1 MPMISNDIYD
11 YGIGDK
17 VKATDNGA
25 EYYVLALY
33 PTIDKICVI
42 GVHDCQK
49 ERFMY
54 RPFELDRLTN
64 INEI

>member
-1 MPMISNDIYD
+1 MISHDIYQ
-11 YGIGDK
+11 YGVGDR
-17 VKATDNGA
+17 VRATDNGT

-42 GVHDCQK
+42 GTSDSDKQ
-49 ERFMY
+49 RFMY

-64 INEI
+64 INEL

>member
-1 MPMISNDIYD
+1 MISHDIYQ
-11 YGIGDK
+11 YGVGDR
-17 VKATDNGA
+17 VRATDNGT

-42 GVHDCQK
+42 GTNDSDKQ
-49 ERFMY
+49 RFMY

-64 INEI
+64 INEL

>member
-1 MPMISNDIYD
+1 MISHDIYQ
-11 YGIGDK
+11 YGVGDR
-17 VKATDNGA
+17 VRATDNGT

-42 GVHDCQK
+42 GTSDSDK

-64 INEI
+64 INEL

>member
-1 MPMISNDIYD
+1 MISHDIYD
-11 YGIGDK
+11 YAEGDR
-17 VKATDNGA
+17 VRATDNGA

-42 GVHDCQK
+42 GTNDSDKQ
-49 ERFMY
+49 RFMY

-64 INEI
+64 INEL

>member
-1 MPMISNDIYD
+1 MISHDIYQ

-17 VKATDNGA
+17 VRATDNGT

-42 GVHDCQK
+42 GTSDSDK

-54 RPFELDRLTN
+54 RPFELDKLR
-64 INEI
+64 

>member
-1 MPMISNDIYD
+1 MISHDIYD
-11 YGIGDK
+11 YGVGDR
-17 VKATDNGA
+17 VRATDNGT
-25 EYYVLALY
+25 EYFVLALY

-42 GVHDCQK
+42 GLNESDKQ
-49 ERFMY
+49 RFMY